1 MMNIS
6 IFTDTE
12 TKSVRFYGSKFS
24 LQTKKKKIPLISQC
38 SFSFEIWMKGYSK
51 HLFFIK
57 PIILDGPPGIKSSGF
72 VTLWSNHLFCTV
84 GSKHTE
90 RLSQDLVW
98 LKVALNWKE
107 FKIQSWITKSLLLLT
122 FWNQRPKCQLSSPYP
137 ICHY

>member
-6 IFTDTE
+6 IFTDME

-38 SFSFEIWMKGYSK
+38 SFSFEIWMK

-57 PIILDGPPGIKSSGF
+57 PIILDGPPGIKSSSF